1 MAPEGLTTYTSATQ
15 DNIFTRRHMKVILVM
30 ALTLD
35 GKIGKDVSDPVD
47 WTGPADKKKFVQITK
62 EAGVVIFGS
71 TTFDSIGQPLPN
83 RLNIVLTRNK
93 NRVSDADNLV
103 YTDQDPEEV
112 LHELEQKGYTSVALI
127 GGSTINTLFARKNLV
142 DEIYIT
148 IVPRL
153 FGQGLS
159 LFNGPLDLQLRLVT
173 TETIEEGYILLKYA
187 VIK

>member
-1 MAPEGLTTYTSATQ
+1 
-15 DNIFTRRHMKVILVM
+15 MKVILVM

-47 WTGPADKKKFVQITK
+47 WTGAADKKKFVQITK

-71 TTFDSIGQPLPN
+71 TTFDSIGRPLPN
-83 RLNIVLTRNK
+83 RLNIVLTRNRS
-93 NRVSDADNLV
+93 RVSDDDNLI
-103 YTDQDPEEV
+103 YTDKNPEEII
-112 LHELEQKGYTSVALI
+112 EDLEEKGFSSVALI
-127 GGSTINTLFARKNLV
+127 GGSTINTLFAEQNLV
-142 DEIYIT
+142 DEIYVT

-153 FGQGLS
+153 FGQGIS
-159 LFNGPLDLQLRLVT
+159 LFNGPLDQKLRLLK